1 MDLSCSLYDASRFG
15 CDSHTDA
22 FRSLAPS
29 RLHISQRYVFIGDS
43 MTLQQYRSLA
53 CLVGATRPVAPVPIN
68 GTRESLQCVSGDGVE
83 VCSAHASGHKH
94 AASVATVCRALQPH
108 LRRHDVLVLNEGVW
122 WRHGAPDASWAAHP
136 TREEN
141 RVFQLNTRLVAQL
154 RRLGGRVFW
163 RETTAQHF
171 ETEFGLWY
179 ARTTRPCR
187 QVVNTTHLWA
197 RNARI
202 NRHLRR
208 VNVSVLPAL
217 DLSLQYW
224 AAHLERRTAYMRAMR
239 AKPAADCTHF
249 CEPSS
254 LFARL
259 NADLVAAVARGEG

>member
-1 MDLSCSLYDASRFG
+1 MSKF
-15 CDSHTDA
+15 
-22 FRSLAPS
+22 APVQG
-29 RLHISQRYVFIGDS
+29 LPVAVQAEAMPTAPVAAV
-43 MTLQQYRSLA
+43 LEV
-53 CLVGATRPVAPVPIN
+53 VGAARPPAD
-68 GTRESLQCVSGDGVE
+68 E
-83 VCSAHASGHKH
+83 
-94 AASVATVCRALQPH
+94 
-108 LRRHDVLVLNEGVW
+108 
-122 WRHGAPDASWAAHP
+122 
-136 TREEN
+136 
-141 RVFQLNTRLVAQL
+141 QL
-154 RRLGGRVFW
+154 RRLGARVFW

-187 QVVNTTHLWA
+187 QVVNATHLWA